1 MIAGTIGRAAAA
13 ALAFALSAAPAGA
26 EKGPDGLHVEP
37 WIHDTFLD
45 LREDFATAQAEGKR
59 LMVLV
64 EQRGCIYCD
73 KMHTEVF
80 SEPDIAARLTDEF
93 YVVRINLHG
102 DLEVTDLDGEA
113 MSEKQAVRRW
123 GALFTPTAYY
133 LPADLPAEPAP
144 LSAAAAATVPGAF
157 GAWTTR
163 NMMDWVLAEGYAG
176 DEDFQRYHARRL
188 REAGVVE

>member
-1 MIAGTIGRAAAA
+1 MTRLPSLLAAMLGAVLT
-13 ALAFALSAAPAGA
+13 ALPALA

-45 LREDFATAQAEGKR
+45 LREDFETAHAEGKR
-59 LMVLV
+59 LVVMI

-73 KMHTEVF
+73 KMHEEVF
-80 SEPDIAARLTDEF
+80 AEPDIAARLDDDF
-93 YVVRINLHG
+93 YAVRINLHG
-102 DLEVTDLDGEA
+102 DLEVTDLDGEVL
-113 MSEKQAVRRW
+113 SEKEAVRKW

-133 LPADLPAEPAP
+133 LPAELPAEGGPLPAV
-144 LSAAAAATVPGAF
+144 AAVAVPGAF

-176 DEDFQRYHARRL
+176 AEDFQRFHARRL
-188 REAGVVE
+188 KEEGVVE